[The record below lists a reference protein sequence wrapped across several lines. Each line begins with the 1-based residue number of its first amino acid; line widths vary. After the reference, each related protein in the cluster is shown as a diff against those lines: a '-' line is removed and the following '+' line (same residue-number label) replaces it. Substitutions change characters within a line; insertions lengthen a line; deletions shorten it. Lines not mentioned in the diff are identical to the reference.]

1 MASMGS
7 ITRWINQL
15 KGGDGAAATPLWQRY
30 GRRLIG
36 LARARLQ
43 KCPRRAADEEDV
55 ALSAFDSFC
64 HGVVQ
69 GCFPRLSDRDAL
81 WPLLVRITIY
91 KAIDLILHEGRR
103 KPRHGAVHGEE
114 SAFPQHASSREA
126 GGFDQIEGAELPAE
140 VAAEMHEECRRLL
153 KMLTS
158 EEQKIAQRKVEGC
171 THAEIAAELRCA
183 VCTVERKV
191 ALIRKRWRE
200 ARTI

>member
-7 ITRWINQL
+7 ITRWIIQL
-15 KGGDGAAATPLWQRY
+15 RGGDGAAATPLWQRY

-36 LARARLQ
+36 LARVRLQ
-43 KCPRRAADEEDV
+43 GCPRRAADEEDV
-55 ALSAFDSFC
+55 ALSAFESFC
-64 HGVVQ
+64 RGAVQ
-69 GCFPRLSDRDAL
+69 GCFPRLSDRNAL
-81 WPLLVRITIY
+81 WPLLVRITLY
-91 KAIDLILHEGRR
+91 KSIDLILYEGRR

-114 SAFPQHASSREA
+114 SAFPRPASSREP
-126 GGFDQIEGAELPAE
+126 GGFDQMEGAELPAE

-153 KMLTS
+153 KMLTN

-200 ARTI
+200 ARTL